1 MLNLSTFQW
10 DSLNCTCKSGNVGQ
24 ACKICAHPLLSLFS
38 FVGGGGGGGGECFRR
53 GKWDNTAYTV

>member
-38 FVGGGGGGGGECFRR
+38 FVGAGGGGECFTR